1 MHLDNSPKLLTDPLV
16 FVFLGMGVSIQVQ
29 RHLWSL
35 IGSGSGLTERVH

>member
-16 FVFLGMGVSIQVQ
+16 FVFLGMRVSIQVE